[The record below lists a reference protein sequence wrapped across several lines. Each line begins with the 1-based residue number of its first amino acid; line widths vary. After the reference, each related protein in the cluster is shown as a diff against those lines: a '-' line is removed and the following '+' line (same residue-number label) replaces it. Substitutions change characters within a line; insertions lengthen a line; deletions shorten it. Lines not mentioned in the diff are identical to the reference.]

1 MAKRL
6 GTGLLKAQMGDIQST
21 IAMNGSRFTNLKGVE
36 MCSFSEATSAD
47 GTGGFTSDALLVPA
61 NSVITAMG
69 CVVTTNLVLST
80 TMTLECFFGTTSGGH
95 ELTASDPNGLM
106 ASGGGPLVAGKGTS
120 TINHENTALG
130 GNATLVPEADVAYS
144 TSDRSIYGSIIP
156 STGDI
161 DSGAAKFWVRYILI

>member
-61 NSVITAMG
+61 NSV
-69 CVVTTNLVLST
+69 
-80 TMTLECFFGTTSGGH
+80 
-95 ELTASDPNGLM
+95 
-106 ASGGGPLVAGKGTS
+106 
-120 TINHENTALG
+120 
-130 GNATLVPEADVAYS
+130 
-144 TSDRSIYGSIIP
+144 
-156 STGDI
+156 
-161 DSGAAKFWVRYILI
+161 